1 MNSACA
7 EILLHNLIVSTNF
20 QRHICAPTEGSP
32 SQGELSA
39 ELTEGVP
46 SMIILK
52 IQMQPHQRDLLLLED
67 HFRPMGLG
75 DGHVTLVISSQGAGK
90 LLPPSL
96 GRYSFTSTSCP
107 MHWAKCSGFF
117 KARSAPALPTSST

>member
-1 MNSACA
+1 MGTLFYFTCSAEMNSACA

-46 SMIILK
+46 FIL
-52 IQMQPHQRDLLLLED
+52 
-67 HFRPMGLG
+67 
-75 DGHVTLVISSQGAGK
+75 
-90 LLPPSL
+90 
-96 GRYSFTSTSCP
+96 Y
-107 MHWAKCSGFF
+107 
-117 KARSAPALPTSST
+117 

>member
-7 EILLHNLIVSTNF
+7 EILFHKMLETPDSRRPPLFKKSGGTQHFLIVSTNF

-46 SMIILK
+46 SIL
-52 IQMQPHQRDLLLLED
+52 
-67 HFRPMGLG
+67 
-75 DGHVTLVISSQGAGK
+75 
-90 LLPPSL
+90 
-96 GRYSFTSTSCP
+96 Y
-107 MHWAKCSGFF
+107 
-117 KARSAPALPTSST
+117 

>member
-39 ELTEGVP
+39 ELTVGVP
-46 SMIILK
+46 SIL
-52 IQMQPHQRDLLLLED
+52 
-67 HFRPMGLG
+67 
-75 DGHVTLVISSQGAGK
+75 
-90 LLPPSL
+90 
-96 GRYSFTSTSCP
+96 Y
-107 MHWAKCSGFF
+107 
-117 KARSAPALPTSST
+117 

>member
-1 MNSACA
+1 MNSACAEILLHKMLVTPHLRRIKFFEFWGTLFYFTCSAEMNSACA

-46 SMIILK
+46 SIL
-52 IQMQPHQRDLLLLED
+52 
-67 HFRPMGLG
+67 
-75 DGHVTLVISSQGAGK
+75 
-90 LLPPSL
+90 
-96 GRYSFTSTSCP
+96 Y
-107 MHWAKCSGFF
+107 
-117 KARSAPALPTSST
+117 